1 MSTEVTIIQTDF
13 SERTAMDR
21 KKTFVAITAF
31 LLCWVGVSLS
41 TFLHAAEPA
50 RLPFYEAH
58 KGDVRLYVLG
68 TLHVGKAEPLR
79 QEVVQSLSR
88 SSQFIM
94 ELSFDDFP
102 KMAPLMASRMCK
114 DACLR
119 KQISPETFTKLE
131 TRIPEMKGSMEH
143 IPAWMISSLLVV
155 TDYSKAG
162 FSPDLGTEI
171 RLMKVWGNRP
181 TRGLETPEEQIDAL
195 ASFSASAQR
204 ENLESYLALPEDKRL
219 SLFGELY
226 QTWRGGDAEAL
237 YVWYQKMNKEQ
248 KLSPGT
254 VKEFDEKL
262 IFSRNKRFVERL
274 QPFFASDK
282 PVFVAVGALH
292 LGGDQGVLALLRAQ
306 GFSIT
311 AR

>member
-1 MSTEVTIIQTDF
+1 M
-13 SERTAMDR
+13 AR
-21 KKTFVAITAF
+21 KKTLVAITTF
-31 LLCWVGVSLS
+31 LLCLASFS
-41 TFLHAAEPA
+41 PSSFLYAAEPA

-68 TLHVGKAEPLR
+68 TLHVGKAGEPLR
-79 QEVVQSLSR
+79 QEIAQALSR
-88 SSQFIM
+88 SSQLVM
-94 ELSFDDFP
+94 EVSAEEMPKVALSMF
-102 KMAPLMASRMCK
+102 SRLCN

-131 TRIPEMKGSMEH
+131 ARIPEMKGSMEH
-143 IPAWMISSLLVV
+143 IPAWMISSLLAV
-155 TDYSKAG
+155 TDYAKAG
-162 FSPDLGTEI
+162 FSPELGTEI
-171 RLMKVWGNRP
+171 RLMKVWRNRP

-195 ASFSASAQR
+195 SSFSESAQR
-204 ENLESYLALPEDKRL
+204 ESLESYLALPEDKRL
-219 SLFGELY
+219 LLFGELY

-248 KLSPGT
+248 KLSPST
-254 VKEFDEKL
+254 AKEFDEKM

-274 QPFFASDK
+274 RPFLVSDQ